1 MEAPSALLEEAAH
14 RLSVADHMLTMT
26 YPLVKDPK
34 LLLAVLENLHRS
46 SDAALGAFALEER
59 EHKRIPFVPL
69 STFEDRHAAV
79 SRYLAEKPGIP
90 HDLLRALQEMK
101 ELLAEHKTSPVEFT
115 RNDQYVMCDEKYRV
129 KTLGLD
135 DLKGYLKRTKGLVS
149 LVQAKVCA

>member
-1 MEAPSALLEEAAH
+1 MPQTLIVPDTPDLLRYV
-14 RLSVADHMLTMT
+14 RLITW
-26 YPLVKDPK
+26 VK
-34 LLLAVLENLHRS
+34 
-46 SDAALGAFALEER
+46 
-59 EHKRIPFVPL
+59 
-69 STFEDRHAAV
+69 
-79 SRYLAEKPGIP
+79 EKPGIP